1 MKLSFKNGRTYVS
14 VNGKTMSAKL
24 AVVKF
29 PQFASAIIKYTSI
42 AKKFTNMDK
51 VIDYSKRLIYL
62 NKKPLSYRNHVFLM
76 SYLQGVHVDE
86 QTKKIKSIIVPNFD
100 LPNLVV
106 KSTKKFNN
114 FRSTVYTLGEDV
126 NLKIDV
132 SLSPTNAEQNKKTAK
147 LTLQT
152 QKPDDLVVSYV
163 ADIDETFP
171 YKQPGYISKLLKE
184 ENLDLTELK
193 VNSILEYYS
202 EEKSN
207 SLGLFTKGFI
217 TVK

>member
-86 QTKKIKSIIVPNFD
+86 QTKKIKSIIEPNFD

-114 FRSTVYTLGEDV
+114 FRSTVYTLGEYV

-171 YKQPGYISKLLKE
+171 YKQPGYISKLLKG

>member
-86 QTKKIKSIIVPNFD
+86 QTKKIKSIIEPNFD

-114 FRSTVYTLGEDV
+114 FRSTVYTLGEYV

-171 YKQPGYISKLLKE
+171 YKQPGYISKLLKG

-193 VNSILEYYS
+193 VNSILDYYS